1 MLAESALW
9 QRTAAQWASPI
20 SLVRQGPGPWASG
33 EGTGALGQVP
43 LAGAALPFPLLPEA
57 CGRQPLLFSG
67 VTRRCAGCSASL
79 SGVTRRCAGCSASLT
94 VLRTYPCSRQASL
107 QEGCGP
113 CPGVA
118 GVCQCGM

>member
-20 SLVRQGPGPWASG
+20 SLVRRGPGPWASG

-79 SGVTRRCAGCSASLT
+79 T